1 MSDFALAPNEQ
12 VALLRIALRV
22 KLKREGLPADALT
35 LVATD
40 PSECRQD
47 PLTAEVE
54 SVT

>member
-35 LVATD
+35 LVAAD
-40 PSECRQD
+40 PAQRRQE
-47 PLTAEVE
+47 PLTAELE